1 MVSVGVFTSFFL
13 VGIVLRALTFYKK
26 GIHFFISYIRLEADV
41 LLRVSLYNNRIERY
55 VGYQNIT

>member
-26 GIHFFISYIRLEADV
+26 GIHFF
-41 LLRVSLYNNRIERY
+41 
-55 VGYQNIT
+55 YQLHPPRSGCIVKSIII